1 MRTGLICRSV
11 QVFFYGLHFCA
22 ACFTSLLQLIVF
34 TRSLQFPAVQA
45 EAQEDESELQENGQ
59 DVGVELDVR
68 EGEGTVWMDYEV
80 INGAGKAKL
89 GRKRKNVAEE
99 ILAAPSKQSR
109 SLFNHILPN
118 LDTVAT
124 CASSPNAVF
133 SFESPHGP
141 ATAAA
146 REEANLR
153 VDEVGFE
160 DTGAQRLSKEAKKDA
175 IQPAG
180 DTGNPELDTGV
191 VREAGEGGQD
201 AIISSNLEMGEHHS
215 SCQLG
220 ILEDEDRTMGDE
232 EEKLEDLDQMG
243 VQKKSNQPGTVD
255 VEQQENMDLG
265 QPLATSS
272 KKDLQFES
280 DDMLVID
287 LSDSDEAEEVQYVCS
302 VKNEESEKTKLSG
315 NLAEGVKSAADD
327 ESVVNEN
334 VDQPLTT
341 AAATV
346 AAVIAAP
353 VPPRPAFQHMPTGV

>member
-1 MRTGLICRSV
+1 MKS
-11 QVFFYGLHFCA
+11 FFSQLHFCA

-34 TRSLQFPAVQA
+34 TRSLQHPAVQA
-45 EAQEDESELQENGQ
+45 EVMEEESELQDGQ
-59 DVGVELDVR
+59 DVREKLDGR
-68 EGEGTVWMDYEV
+68 GEGTIGLEGDVV
-80 INGAGKAKL
+80 NGAGN
-89 GRKRKNVAEE
+89 GRKRKNMAEE
-99 ILAAPSKQSR
+99 ILAAPSKQRR
-109 SLFNHILPN
+109 SLLKNPLPN
-118 LDTVAT
+118 LNTVAT
-124 CASSPNAVF
+124 CAFYPNAVF
-133 SFESPHGP
+133 SFEPPEPSP
-141 ATAAA
+141 AAVAA

-153 VDEVGFE
+153 VGEVGFE